1 MVQAWCL
8 GVCPILRQIVEGV
21 DVVVSDRVLF
31 DGWTDDAKPG
41 LFEDADQRVDRLLG
55 DAQRWIGCVGG
66 NGHEWIGGGF
76 R

>member
-1 MVQAWCL
+1 
-8 GVCPILRQIVEGV
+8 
-21 DVVVSDRVLF
+21 
-31 DGWTDDAKPG
+31 

-66 NGHEWIGGGF
+66 SGHEWIGGGF